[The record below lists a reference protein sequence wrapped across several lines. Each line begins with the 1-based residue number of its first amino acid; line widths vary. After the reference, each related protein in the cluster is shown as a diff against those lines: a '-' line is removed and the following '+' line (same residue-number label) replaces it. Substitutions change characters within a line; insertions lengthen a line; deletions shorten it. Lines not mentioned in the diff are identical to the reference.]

1 MYEFEEPVLK
11 SLFSLF
17 GMPVYPYAL
26 FVTLG
31 ACLALWLGLS
41 RSRKT
46 GLERGVVLT
55 FALLAIPLGVICGR
69 AVFCMCR
76 IVDVMDFGF
85 GYIFRIDYGGFSLIG
100 VTLGM
105 ALAAWITRVI
115 HRVSFLD
122 VCDTV
127 TPALLL
133 VLAFARF
140 AEGATMNG
148 TGPEI
153 TVPALQFAPLAR
165 QGLYGEYTYAVHMG
179 EALTALIAAVYTQ
192 TLPGGCRGFTCGMGV
207 TIAAAA
213 QVVWESARRD
223 EVLKFDFI
231 RYGMAFAAVL
241 LLLTLVLSMRR
252 AGWKVGKWALY
263 IGLFAFFAL
272 VCVAMEFFVDGKF
285 IQNVPIWV
293 CYLCDSLSACGLAVL
308 CMNALRAACRKTA

>member
-1 MYEFEEPVLK
+1 MYEFEEPTLK
-11 SLFSLF
+11 SLFSIF

-26 FVTLG
+26 FLTLG
-31 ACLALWLGLS
+31 ACLALVMALA

-46 GLERGVVLT
+46 GLNRGAVLT
-55 FALLAIPLGVICGR
+55 FALFAIPLGVICGR

-76 IVDVMDFGF
+76 VVDVMDFGF
-85 GYIFRIDYGGFSLIG
+85 GYVFRIDYGGFSLIG

-105 ALAAWITRVI
+105 ALAAYLTKLC

-127 TPALLL
+127 TPALLMA
-133 VLAFARF
+133 LAIARF

-179 EALTALIAAVYTQ
+179 EAVTALVASVYTQ
-192 TLPGGCRGFTCGMGV
+192 TLPGGRRGFACGMGV
-207 TIAAAA
+207 VIAAAA

-231 RYGMAFAAVL
+231 RYGMAFAAAL

-252 AGWKVGKWALY
+252 ARWKAGKWALY
-263 IGLFAFFAL
+263 IALFAVLAL
-272 VCVAMEFFVDGKF
+272 VCVAMEFFIDGKF
-285 IQNVPIWV
+285 IQNVPIWL
-293 CYLCDSLSACGLAVL
+293 CYLCDALSACGLAAL
-308 CMNALRAACRKTA
+308 CGKALGEATK